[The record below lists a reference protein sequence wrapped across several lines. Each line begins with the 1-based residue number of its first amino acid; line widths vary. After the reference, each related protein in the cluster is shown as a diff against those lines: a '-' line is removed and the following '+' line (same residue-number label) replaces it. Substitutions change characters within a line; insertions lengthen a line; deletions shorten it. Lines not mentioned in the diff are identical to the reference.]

1 MFLLRH
7 CSFLNSYH
15 YPNNHNNYKKVVFT
29 TLSSIPDSLF
39 SCFVLSPICFFL
51 SFYHTFSFFLSFL
64 PFSFFIYFSFLISAY
79 LFQFISISF
88 SLFNVAAYR
97 LRYKTDILSAFIN
110 GQNLFGMV
118 YQVYLVCTK
127 ICKSKKHVHTHG
139 GIYPRLLPN
148 SASPPDSFST
158 VILFGTL
165 P

>member
-15 YPNNHNNYKKVVFT
+15 YPNNHNNYKRVVFT

-51 SFYHTFSFFLSFL
+51 SFHHTFSFFLF
-64 PFSFFIYFSFLISAY
+64 
-79 LFQFISISF
+79 SISF

-97 LRYKTDILSAFIN
+97 LGYKTDILSAFIN

-148 SASPPDSFST
+148 SASPPDSLST